1 MDTLRELFKI
11 GFGPSSSHTMGPHK
25 AALKFL
31 EKTNDLPVKHFMVE
45 LYGSLA
51 ATGKGHLTDWIILKT
66 LGEERTSVVFKP
78 EVVYDYHANG
88 MKFFAFDE
96 NNKQLAEYLVFS
108 VGGGDIRE
116 LNESRKSQNK
126 VYHLSTMNDILIWCK
141 EHSKCLYEYVS
152 YSEGQAIF
160 EYLKEVWQ
168 VMKSAVEEGLQKEGL
183 IPGILGLRRRAKS
196 FYDKYQRTRDF
207 TTLIFACSQAVSEQN
222 ASGSRIVT
230 APTCGASGALP
241 GLLYSLQMYYG
252 YGDEEIIKALATAGL
267 IGNVVKENGS
277 ISGAEAGCQA
287 EIGTACAMAAGAC
300 CFLMGG
306 DNYQIEYAAEI
317 GLEHHLGLT
326 CDPVEGLVQVPC
338 IERNPIAARRAYD
351 ASQYALLTDGE
362 HIITLD
368 MAIQTMKETGKD
380 LNSKYRETSTGGL
393 AKYKLGRR

>member
-31 EKTNDLPVKHFMVE
+31 EQVKDLPVQHFVVE

-51 ATGKGHLTDWIILKT
+51 ATGKGHLTDWIIMQT
-66 LGEERTSVVFKP
+66 LGEDRTSIIFKP

-88 MKFFAFDE
+88 MKFFAYDE
-96 NNKQLAEYLVFS
+96 NNVQLAEYLVFS

-126 VYHLSTMNDILIWCK
+126 VYHLSTMNGILTWCK
-141 EHSKCLYEYVS
+141 ENHKQLYEYVL
-152 YSEGQAIF
+152 YSEGEEIF
-160 EYLKEVWQ
+160 NYLREVWQ
-168 VMKSAVEEGLQKEGL
+168 VMKSAVEEGLQREGL

-196 FYDKYQRTRDF
+196 FYERYLRTKDF

-241 GLLYSLQMYYG
+241 GLLYSLQLYYG
-252 YGDEEIIKALATAGL
+252 YSDEEITKALAIAGL

-300 CFLMGG
+300 CYLMGG
-306 DNYQIEYAAEI
+306 DNQQIEYAAEI

-351 ASQYALLTDGE
+351 AAQYALLTDGE

-393 AKYKLGRR
+393 AKFKLGRR